1 MKGESNEQIGEQR
14 RDRLRLLSI
23 GIFLMLAF
31 AVAYSLHYPAITT
44 LRAEISKI
52 GFLAPFILIGVYILA
67 TLLFVPKNFLSIA
80 AGAAFG
86 LLPGIAYVLIGAT
99 IGSIVAFSGSRFLG
113 RAAIERLAG
122 QRISRLDARLGES
135 PFIGILI
142 ARLIPVVPFT
152 LLNYAS
158 GLSAVAFFPYVTAT
172 IIGMIPGTA
181 SYVALGAYGTK
192 LHSWQY
198 ALAAIVFA
206 AFWTLT
212 HRLLRAR
219 RG

>member
-1 MKGESNEQIGEQR
+1 MEDESTERIGEQR
-14 RDRLRLLSI
+14 KDRIRLLSI
-23 GIFLMLAF
+23 GIFLVLAL
-31 AVAYSLHYPAITT
+31 AVAYSLHYPAIAT
-44 LRAEISKI
+44 LRTEISKL
-52 GFLAPFILIGVYILA
+52 GFLAPLVLIGVYTLA

-99 IGSIVAFSGSRFLG
+99 IGSIVAFWSSRYFG
-113 RAAIERLAG
+113 RSAIERLAG
-122 QRISRLDARLGES
+122 HRISQLDARLRES
-135 PFIGILI
+135 PFVGILI

-158 GLSAVAFFPYVTAT
+158 GLSAVAFFPYVAAT
-172 IIGMIPGTA
+172 VIGMIPGTA

-192 LHSWQY
+192 LHSWAF
-198 ALAAIVFA
+198 ALAAVIFVA
-206 AFWTLT
+206 LWTLT
-212 HRLLRAR
+212 HRLLRAS

>member
-1 MKGESNEQIGEQR
+1 MKDESEDRSGEQR
-14 RDRLRLLSI
+14 RDLTRVVSI
-23 GIFLMLAF
+23 GIFLVLAF
-31 AVAYSLHYPAITT
+31 AVAYSLHYPSIAT
-44 LRAEISKI
+44 LRTEISKI
-52 GFLAPFILIGVYILA
+52 GFLAPFILVGVYILA

-122 QRISRLDARLGES
+122 QRISQLDARLGDS
-135 PFIGILI
+135 PFVGILI
-142 ARLIPVVPFT
+142 ARLIPVIPFT

-158 GLSAVAFFPYVTAT
+158 GLSAVAFVPYVAAT
-172 IIGMIPGTA
+172 VVGMIPGTA

-192 LHSWQY
+192 LHSWEF
-198 ALAAIVFA
+198 ALAAFVFISLSV
-206 AFWTLT
+206 LT
-212 HRLLRAR
+212 HRLLRSN